1 MNKRKLASALLAGAL
16 LFTSA
21 IPASAAKA
29 TGTPTP
35 HQVFYREEAGQTFSG
50 KIHMEKGVT
59 EVEAGQPAFS
69 LSVQDGAVLFDSLYT
84 STRQS
89 IRATCDGE
97 SVSQEVNLAVYDTL
111 DIAPATGSA
120 ILTVKDART
129 LKPIPGAKYALYTGT
144 SLMKSGLESDD
155 RGRVAIDVLAPGSYE
170 LRQTAVPKGY
180 QPSKASVKFTVTGL
194 SVSGGDTEIH
204 TSGGRKITVG
214 GNEVLIAGPFS
225 PDITLTAEN
234 EKQIEGVTV
243 TYENFGAF
251 LGKPGTEKSFDYVT
265 LRAAQEEIN
274 HLKDEEEI
282 CGAVHIAYTLKEPA
296 CNLTQYLAEKPAPK
310 PTPTP
315 PAPSQG
321 GASGSAGTTAAPAA
335 TPAPTP
341 AATQAPPSVNPI
353 ATPAPTVEPSA
364 EPEEIKAEKRGLNIT
379 VLDTDGKPVPGVTVG
394 LFEPTED
401 IPAPTNT
408 ADPADISQS
417 VFNLQ
422 NQRETEKISQDPYK
436 RSAALQAARTDE
448 QGRASFP
455 KAPATELV
463 AVPVKVPDGY
473 STEKIPTEIP
483 AGMEEDFTVTCPYIA
498 VDLSVYSNA
507 TDSPVAGAD
516 AVLCNEDG
524 DELASWVT
532 AESPRRFIRV
542 PKGEYTL
549 RIKSKDGEDKI
560 SFSVGGDTPLQKVR
574 AETYL
579 PGIREESGTKLDFTG
594 TLPLLPY
601 VGGAALILAGA
612 AAGIAAFLRKRKR
625 GRGLK

>member
-16 LFTSA
+16 LFTST

-35 HQVFYREEAGQTFSG
+35 HQVFYREEAGQTFAG
-50 KIHMEKGVT
+50 KIDMEKDVT

-111 DIAPATGSA
+111 DTAQATGSA
-120 ILTVKDART
+120 VLAVKDART
-129 LKPIPGAKYALYTGT
+129 LKPVPGAKYTLYCGGRIVNPSVESNAKGMV
-144 SLMKSGLESDD
+144 SLDSLT
-155 RGRVAIDVLAPGSYE
+155 PGSYE
-170 LRQTAVPKGY
+170 LRQTAVPKGFR
-180 QPSKASVKFTVTGL
+180 PASASVKFTVTGL
-194 SVSGGDTEIH
+194 TVSGGDKEIR
-204 TSGGRKITVG
+204 TSGGREIAARENG
-214 GNEVLIAGPFS
+214 ALIAGPFS
-225 PDITLTAEN
+225 PGIVLAAEN
-234 EKQIEGVTV
+234 EKQIAGVTV
-243 TYENFGAF
+243 TYENFGAS

-321 GASGSAGTTAAPAA
+321 GASGSAGTTAALAA

-353 ATPAPTVEPSA
+353 ATPAPTVEPSE
-364 EPEEIKAEKRGLNIT
+364 EPEEARADKRTLTLT

-394 LFEPTED
+394 LFELAED
-401 IPAPTNT
+401 TPAPESPV
-408 ADPADISQS
+408 DPADISQS
-417 VFNLQ
+417 LSNLQ
-422 NQRETEKISQDPYK
+422 NQRETEKNGKDPYK
-436 RSAALQAARTDE
+436 RSAALQTARTD
-448 QGRASFP
+448 GRGQAVFQ
-455 KAPATELV
+455 KAPATDLL

-483 AGMEEDFTVTCPYIA
+483 AGLEGAFTVACPYVA
-498 VDLSVYSNA
+498 VDLTVHSNA
-507 TDSPVAGAD
+507 TNSPVVGAD
-516 AVLCNEDG
+516 AALCNEDG

-601 VGGAALILAGA
+601 VGGAALVLAGA

>member
-16 LFTSA
+16 LFVST
-21 IPASAAKA
+21 IPASAAGSGSAPMPDK
-29 TGTPTP
+29 
-35 HQVFYREEAGQTFSG
+35 VFYREEPGQTFSG

-69 LSVQDGAVLFDSLYT
+69 LSVQDGVVLFDSLYT
-84 STRQS
+84 STRQA
-89 IRATCDGE
+89 IKATCDGE

-111 DIAPATGSA
+111 DTAQATGSA
-120 ILTVKDART
+120 VLAVKDART
-129 LKPIPGAKYALYTGT
+129 LKPVPGAKYTLYCGGRIVNPSVESNAKGMV
-144 SLMKSGLESDD
+144 SLDSLT
-155 RGRVAIDVLAPGSYE
+155 PGSYE
-170 LRQTAVPKGY
+170 LRQTAVPKGFR
-180 QPSKASVKFTVTGL
+180 PASASVKFTVTGL
-194 SVSGGDTEIH
+194 TVSGGDKEIR
-204 TSGGRKITVG
+204 TSGGREIAARENVA
-214 GNEVLIAGPFS
+214 LIAGPFS
-225 PDITLTAEN
+225 PGIVLAAEN
-234 EKQIEGVTV
+234 EKQIEDVTV
-243 TYENFGAF
+243 TYENFGAS

-274 HLKDEEEI
+274 HLKDEGEI

-455 KAPATELV
+455 KAPATELI

-516 AVLCNEDG
+516 AVLCSEDG